1 MDLIEDI
8 SESKITSVVDHLFRS
23 EYGKIVSFLTK
34 KYGAEHL
41 ELVEDAVQEALYSAM
56 KIWPFRG
63 IPQNPSGWIFR
74 VATNKSIDRL
84 RKLSKTG
91 DLGEALQ
98 TENLADEQL
107 NPEELDE
114 AFKDDLLKMLFACC
128 HPDLV
133 IEHQIILSLKILCG
147 FSVREIA
154 NCLLKKEATIAKS
167 FTRAKQNFIQNKIHL
182 EVPCESEIKSR
193 LSTVLKVIYLLFNE
207 GYKSS
212 EGDHLCKEDVCF
224 EAVRLNHL
232 LLENTA
238 TNTSEV
244 NALAALMYFH
254 LARFESRV
262 GAEGELVTLE
272 NQDRALWNKELIRE
286 GLYYLNVSVE
296 ELHYSEYHIQAVI
309 ASVHCR
315 AASYADTDWNEIL
328 ILYDALLKVAPSP
341 VTRLNRLVVV
351 SKVYGPAR
359 ALEELQTIE
368 ESGFFDNYYLFHAIK
383 GQILSETEKIKE
395 AKQAYQMALPL
406 TKNSR
411 ELDFI
416 QSKVAALS

>member
-1 MDLIEDI
+1 MNSIQEI

-34 KYGAEHL
+34 KYGPDHL
-41 ELVEDAVQEALYSAM
+41 EMAEDAVQEALYSAM

-63 IPQNPSGWIFR
+63 IPENPSGWIFR
-74 VATNKSIDRL
+74 VANNKSIDRL
-84 RKLSKTG
+84 RKLSKNG
-91 DLGEALQ
+91 DLSEVHQ
-98 TENLADEQL
+98 TESSSDEL
-107 NPEELDE
+107 HNSDDLDG

-167 FTRAKQNFIQNKIHL
+167 FTRAKQNFMQNKIQL

-212 EGDHLCKEDVCF
+212 EGDDLCREDVCF
-224 EAVRLNHL
+224 EAVRLNYL
-232 LLENTA
+232 LLENPT

-254 LARFESRV
+254 MARFESRV

-272 NQDRALWNKELIRE
+272 NQDRALWDKELIGE
-286 GLYYLNVSVE
+286 GLHFLGVSVE

-309 ASVHCR
+309 ASLHCR
-315 AASYADTDWNEIL
+315 AATYADTNWKEIL
-328 ILYDALLKVAPSP
+328 TLYDALLKVAPSP

-359 ALEELQTIE
+359 ALEELEVIE
-368 ESGFFDNYYLFHAIK
+368 KSGFFDNYYLFHAIK
-383 GQILSETEKIKE
+383 GQVLSETQKNEE
-395 AKQAYQMALPL
+395 AKQAYQMALQL

-416 QSKVAALS
+416 RSKVAALS